1 MGSDPVIGE
10 GNAGIVAVAGRFLHR
25 DIVYSQR
32 DTRGPVALQ
41 LAGIVVV
48 VDVQRLAC
56 EGFEGRSAF
65 DIAVQV
71 DMAAALEDRPA
82 VAADVLADTD
92 GCKRLAVGD
101 LDQGRAVR
109 VDFRAVGNCRQ
120 RTQNWGGGGMRPPKV
135 GDNASLDQHP
145 ADEKRREHRHPGVT

>member
-1 MGSDPVIGE
+1 MNSSSSRFGRTPAKQGGGLPPRNEGVLGSDPVIGE

-56 EGFEGRSAF
+56 EGFEGRSAS
-65 DIAVQV
+65 I
-71 DMAAALEDRPA
+71 
-82 VAADVLADTD
+82 
-92 GCKRLAVGD
+92 
-101 LDQGRAVR
+101 
-109 VDFRAVGNCRQ
+109 
-120 RTQNWGGGGMRPPKV
+120 
-135 GDNASLDQHP
+135 
-145 ADEKRREHRHPGVT
+145 